1 MNVRNDRPPEHDDG
15 TGGEVVRSSVELGQ
29 IVRQRRKQ
37 LGMRQLDVAGMVNAG
52 NRLII
57 EMERGKP
64 TLQLQGVLEVL
75 GLLGLELVVRP
86 KTMHT
91 P

>member
-1 MNVRNDRPPEHDDG
+1 MNARNDRSPDHDDG
-15 TGGEVVRSSVELGQ
+15 TAGEVVRSSIELGQ

-37 LGMRQLDVAGMVNAG
+37 LGLRQLDVAGMVNAG

-86 KTMHT
+86 RTAHT